1 MSSASASGSGAS
13 SPSTSVPTSPELGI
27 GELSLKDPASI
38 SEMDKAEAA
47 RLKVEG
53 NKEFQQNKFAEAALK
68 YSESL
73 EHNPFD
79 ATVYCNRAWMRM
91 KIEQHGFAIDDAT
104 TVRPRLTSLV
114 ERSQG
119 HCPRPKIRQG
129 VLPVRLI
136 LFPPYWGGKDRR
148 AQCYLAILKP
158 QQAVTDF
165 KKVVQLEPKNA
176 NAKTQLDATVKLV
189 RRMEFEKAIEV
200 GDEVSTVTRCREIIA
215 DGGCNVDA
223 SHSGLQLP
231 KDDEG
236 NYTIN
241 QEFMDSMIAAFKDGK
256 SIHKR
261 FAWEIVLASYDLLVK
276 EESMVEFELE
286 EGVECDIIGDTHG
299 QFYDLIHLLSLTGSP
314 SEKHALVFNG
324 DFVDRGSW
332 SVEVALTLFAYKW
345 LYPKR
350 VFLNRGNHE
359 TKDMNKVYGF
369 EGEVKHKHG
378 EMTYKLWSEVFTA
391 LPLATLVSPTLPPV
405 STSKATAILSPE
417 GRKRFFIVHGGLF
430 SRDGVTL
437 DEIRKIQRLGRQ
449 PGNEG
454 LMCELLWT
462 DPQEAPGRGPSK
474 RGVGLGFGPDVTRKW
489 CELNG
494 VTGIL
499 RSHEVRQGGYA
510 IEHDGLCTT
519 VFSAPNYVDQVGNKG
534 AYVRIDAQGE
544 RSYFTF
550 EAKPHPPMKP
560 MAYGNAGLGMGM

>member
-1 MSSASASGSGAS
+1 MSSQSSASGSAPSSSAS
-13 SPSTSVPTSPELGI
+13 SATSAVDTALGD
-27 GELSLKDPASI
+27 LSLRDPSSV
-38 SEMDKAEAA
+38 SEKDKAEAV
-47 RLKVEG
+47 RLKAEG
-53 NKEFQQNKFAEAALK
+53 NAEFQKNHFEEAATK
-68 YSESL
+68 YSAAL
-73 EHNPFD
+73 EYNPFD
-79 ATVYCNRAWMRM
+79 ATLYCNRAYMRM

-104 TVRPRLTSLV
+104 KAIALD
-114 ERSQG
+114 
-119 HCPRPKIRQG
+119 PKYVKAYYRYISFHLQFQ
-129 VLPVRLI
+129 RLI
-136 LFPPYWGGKDRR
+136 QLLRR
-148 AQCYLAILKP
+148 AMCYLSILKP
-158 QQAVTDF
+158 QQSIADF
-165 KKVVQLEPKNA
+165 RKVVQLDPKNA

-189 RRMEFEKAIEV
+189 RRIEFEKAIEV
-200 GDEVSTVTRCREIIA
+200 GEEESTVTRCREIIA
-215 DGGCNVDA
+215 QGGCDVET
-223 SHSGLQLP
+223 SYTGIKLP
-231 KDDEG
+231 TDENG
-236 NYTIN
+236 KYTID
-241 QEFMDSMIAAFKDGK
+241 QAFMDSMIETFKDGK
-256 SIHKR
+256 NIHRR
-261 FAWEIVLASYDLLVK
+261 FAWEIVLASWDLLSN
-276 EESMVEFELE
+276 EESLVELELE
-286 EGVECDIIGDTHG
+286 EGVDCDVIGDTHG
-299 QFYDLIHLLSLTGSP
+299 QFYDLTHLLSLTGPP
-314 SEKHALVFNG
+314 SEKHCLVFNG

-391 LPLATLVSPTLPPV
+391 LPLATLVCPALPPV

-437 DEIRKIQRLGRQ
+437 EEIKKIPRIGRQ

-510 IEHDGLCTT
+510 IEHEGLCTT

-534 AYVRIDAQGE
+534 AYVRIDAHGE

-550 EAKPHPPMKP
+550 EAKPHPPIKP
-560 MAYGNAGLGMGM
+560 MAYGSMGLGMGLGL

>member
-1 MSSASASGSGAS
+1 MSSSSVASGSSPS
-13 SPSTSVPTSPELGI
+13 SPATSVTEAGI
-27 GELSLKDPASI
+27 GELSLKDASSL
-38 SEMDKAEAA
+38 SETDKAEAA
-47 RLKVEG
+47 RLKAEG
-53 NKEFQQNKFAEAALK
+53 NKEFQQNHFAEAALK
-68 YSESL
+68 YGEAI

-79 ATVYCNRAWMRM
+79 ATLYCNRAYMRM
-91 KIEQHGFAIDDAT
+91 KIEQHGFAIDDT
-104 TVRPRLTSLV
+104 TKAIALD
-114 ERSQG
+114 
-119 HCPRPKIRQG
+119 PKY
-129 VLPVRLI
+129 VKA
-136 LFPPYWGGKDRR
+136 YYRR
-148 AQCYLAILKP
+148 ALCYLSILKP

-165 KKVVQLEPKNA
+165 KKTVQLDPKNTT
-176 NAKTQLDATVKLV
+176 AKTQLDATIKLV
-189 RRMEFEKAIEV
+189 RRMEFEKAIDV
-200 GDEVSTVTRCREIIA
+200 GDEASSVIRCREIIQQ
-215 DGGCNVDA
+215 GGCDVDA
-223 SHSGLQLP
+223 AYKGLHLP
-231 KDDEG
+231 KDVDG
-236 NYTIN
+236 NYTID
-241 QEFMDSMIAAFKDGK
+241 QAFMDSMIEAFKDGK

-261 FAWEIVLASYDLLVK
+261 YAWEIILASYDLLVK

-286 EGVECDIIGDTHG
+286 KDVKCDIIGDTHG
-299 QFYDLIHLLSLTGSP
+299 QFFDLIHLLSLTGAP
-314 SEKHALVFNG
+314 SETHALVFNG

-378 EMTYKLWSEVFTA
+378 ETTYKLWAEVFTA
-391 LPLATLVSPTLPPV
+391 LPLATLVCPALPPV
-405 STSKATAILSPE
+405 ETGKATAILSPE

-430 SRDGVTL
+430 SKDNVTL
-437 DEIRKIQRLGRQ
+437 DDIKKIQRLGKQ

-534 AYVRIDAQGE
+534 AYVRIDARGE
-544 RSYFTF
+544 REYFTF
-550 EAKPHPPMKP
+550 EAKPHPPLKP
-560 MAYGNAGLGMGM
+560 MAYGNAGLGMGMM

>member
-1 MSSASASGSGAS
+1 MGD
-13 SPSTSVPTSPELGI
+13 
-27 GELSLKDPASI
+27 LSLKDPASVTDK
-38 SEMDKAEAA
+38 DKAEAA
-47 RLKVEG
+47 RLKTEG
-53 NKEFQQNKFAEAALK
+53 NKAFQQNHFEEAALK
-68 YSESL
+68 YSEAL

-79 ATVYCNRAWMRM
+79 ATLFCNRAYMRM

-104 TVRPRLTSLV
+104 KAVTLD
-114 ERSQG
+114 
-119 HCPRPKIRQG
+119 PKY
-129 VLPVRLI
+129 VKA
-136 LFPPYWGGKDRR
+136 YYRR
-148 AQCYLAILKP
+148 AMCYLSILKP
-158 QQAVTDF
+158 QQAIADF
-165 KKVVQLEPKNA
+165 KKTVQLDPKNA

-200 GDEVSTVTRCREIIA
+200 GDEVSNVARCREIIEQ
-215 DGGCNVDA
+215 GGCDIDSSYA
-223 SHSGLQLP
+223 GLRLP
-231 KDDEG
+231 KDSDEK
-236 NYTIN
+236 YTID
-241 QEFMDSMIAAFKDGK
+241 QAFVDSMIAAFKDGK

-261 FAWEIVLASYDLLVK
+261 IAWEIVLASYELLAK
-276 EESMVEFELE
+276 EESMVEFDLE

-299 QFYDLIHLLSLTGSP
+299 QFYDLIHLLSLTGAP

-430 SRDGVTL
+430 SKDGVTL
-437 DEIRKIQRLGRQ
+437 DEIRKIPRLGKQ

-474 RGVGLGFGPDVTRKW
+474 RGVGLGFGPDVTRNW

-534 AYVRIDAQGE
+534 AYVRIDARGE
-544 RSYFTF
+544 RSYVTF

-560 MAYGNAGLGMGM
+560 MAYGNAGLGMGGM

>member
-1 MSSASASGSGAS
+1 MSSPPSNASDSTPPSPAS
-13 SPSTSVPTSPELGI
+13 SATTLAAMGD
-27 GELSLKDPASI
+27 LSLKDPASV
-38 SEMDKAEAA
+38 SDKAKAEAA
-47 RLKVEG
+47 RLKAEG
-53 NKEFQQNKFAEAALK
+53 NAEFQKNHFAEAALK
-68 YSESL
+68 YSEAL

-79 ATVYCNRAWMRM
+79 ATLYCNRAYMRM
-91 KIEQHGFAIDDAT
+91 KIEQHGYAIDDAT
-104 TVRPRLTSLV
+104 KAIALD
-114 ERSQG
+114 
-119 HCPRPKIRQG
+119 PKY
-129 VLPVRLI
+129 VKA
-136 LFPPYWGGKDRR
+136 YYRR
-148 AQCYLAILKP
+148 AMCYLAILKP
-158 QQAVTDF
+158 QQAIVDF
-165 KKVVQLEPKNA
+165 KKTVQLDPKNA

-200 GDEVSTVTRCREIIA
+200 GEEESSVTRCRDIIA
-215 DGGCNVDA
+215 QGGCDVDA
-223 SHSGLQLP
+223 SYTGIKLP
-231 KDDEG
+231 TDTEG
-236 NYTIN
+236 KYTID
-241 QEFMDSMIAAFKDGK
+241 QAFMDSMIAAFKDGK
-256 SIHKR
+256 SIHR
-261 FAWEIVLASYDLLVK
+261 RYAWEIVLASWDLLSK
-276 EESMVEFELE
+276 EESLVEVELE

-299 QFYDLIHLLSLTGSP
+299 QFYDLIHLLSLTGPP
-314 SEKHALVFNG
+314 SDKHCLVFNG

-378 EMTYKLWSEVFTA
+378 EMTYKLWAEVFTA

-405 STSKATAILSPE
+405 ETGKATAILSPE

-437 DEIRKIQRLGRQ
+437 DEIRKIPRVGKQ

-462 DPQEAPGRGPSK
+462 DPQEANGRGPSK
-474 RGVGLGFGPDVTRKW
+474 RVINRPAPKSIFEKKKSLGLGFGPDVTRKW

-534 AYVRIDAQGE
+534 AYVRIDACGE

-550 EAKPHPPMKP
+550 EARPHPPLKP
-560 MAYGNAGLGMGM
+560 MAYGNMGLGMGMM